1 MESQEVMMD
10 NFVNYSHVNPLK
22 EPNQPCECQC
32 VAYRL
37 KGLKWFRENVEVIF
51 AGLLED
57 GRVNHYH
64 QGSVSHA
71 EGSHLYEFGEQ
82 RMSSVIWRKICQDFR
97 GLFPGSPTP
106 ATRNQPHRLP
116 ENARDF
122 RTCASTAQ
130 PPQAN
135 PTAVDQSAENC
146 SHPHLVLSSTF
157 RGYRYRIRW
166 DEYGSARLRQRP

>member
-1 MESQEVMMD
+1 MSRKRAPERRSRQSKTSSLVVRLNQQAPALSEDLFECHRSFYMESQEVMMD

-82 RMSSVIWRKICQDFR
+82 RMSIFIWRILTCIYLFNILQKILMEVKDA
-97 GLFPGSPTP
+97 L
-106 ATRNQPHRLP
+106 
-116 ENARDF
+116 
-122 RTCASTAQ
+122 
-130 PPQAN
+130 
-135 PTAVDQSAENC
+135 QSRF
-146 SHPHLVLSSTF
+146 H
-157 RGYRYRIRW
+157 IQ
-166 DEYGSARLRQRP
+166 QRSRFHYH

>member
-82 RMSSVIWRKICQDFR
+82 RMSSVDFCLIDLSV
-97 GLFPGSPTP
+97 GPCHCVDWPIFPEPSS
-106 ATRNQPHRLP
+106 
-116 ENARDF
+116 D
-122 RTCASTAQ
+122 
-130 PPQAN
+130 
-135 PTAVDQSAENC
+135 
-146 SHPHLVLSSTF
+146 LS
-157 RGYRYRIRW
+157 IP
-166 DEYGSARLRQRP
+166 D